1 MAEDTQTTKPQQQ
14 ATKVEMVANP
24 GPVDEVFVDGVSGAM
39 ARNGVV
45 KFDLYRVIGADPEA
59 RTEQRQVS
67 RRLVLPQAA
76 LPELARLLQ
85 EVVDA
90 LKKQRAQAVP
100 QDTAGAEVAST
111 LESDFLE

>member
-1 MAEDTQTTKPQQQ
+1 MAEDTQTTKPERQ
-14 ATKVEMVANP
+14 ATTLDNP
-24 GPVDEVFVDGVSGAM
+24 GPVDEIFVDGIAGGM
-39 ARNGVV
+39 TRGRVV
-45 KFDLYRVIGADPEA
+45 KFDLYRVVRVDSEPRVEH
-59 RTEQRQVS
+59 RQVS

-76 LPELARLLQ
+76 LPELAHLLQ

-100 QDTAGAEVAST
+100 QDTAGAEVESI